1 MTISKTDSKPY
12 GTEFFL
18 STPDSGE
25 ESIVNW
31 NSLGR
36 IIDFNL
42 NITTPTPNTIFEN
55 EKGIQITILDKD
67 SANYSF
73 NDIKCPI
80 GTSPVNNY
88 TLNVLNR

>member
-55 EKGIQITILDKD
+55 EKR
-67 SANYSF
+67 YS
-73 NDIKCPI
+73 
-80 GTSPVNNY
+80 NNN
-88 TLNVLNR
+88 TRQRLCKLLV